1 MKVDDYLHFY
11 LGCNTNEGKLV
22 GIYQTNYLIQKE
34 DGGIIAIN
42 KIELVKPILR
52 KLRDLNSNEREEL
65 NKKGVSI
72 GQRKGYSFTPEAIYY
87 LLSLEIDIFNLIEEE
102 LAIQK

>member
-1 MKVDDYLHFY
+1 MHLY

-22 GIYQTNYLIQKE
+22 GIHQTSYLIQKE
-34 DGGIIAIN
+34 NGEIIPIN
-42 KIELVKPILR
+42 KSETIKPILR
-52 KLRDLNSNEREEL
+52 KLSDMNSNESEEL

-87 LLSLEIDIFNLIEEE
+87 LLSLKIDIFNLIEEG
-102 LAIQK
+102 LAIEK